1 MMNAKRSVL
10 FGNVSFGTNNG
21 HPRARFPAAP
31 PPRSGMGEARGGAP
45 AARGDSLA
53 ALAADAARGL
63 ASCRARAAALRARL
77 DGSLRASGLVEGGD
91 GVASQHAARTR
102 RAAGLAGDVSGEA
115 RDAVDACEAHLKRGE
130 TGGALAAYAR
140 LARAALLR
148 DASSGPARLDGAVAI
163 RAERC
168 RAALSERLAASL
180 DQYDARGPD
189 ENAAERTALALG
201 GLYWLDRDPDE
212 WFRRDDRSAAPIPEG
227 GWRGV
232 HRVAVNKTRLDRL
245 ARRDAETP
253 PAAAF
258 LSPKQQK
265 NERATSEAKG
275 PSGPSLEAPHPSAN
289 LEEEEDHPRVLE
301 EDSPSSA
308 FSAAGSLRRDLDA
321 AARDAASLL
330 AALDAAPA
338 PPPPP
343 ETVRA
348 SVAAP
353 AAAALGAAIDALI
366 ARIDRD
372 GGFEATGPHDRHP
385 RSDRRRVDD
394 ADARADATDARRA
407 SGALVA
413 LARAADEYVANAAA
427 GLAATPD
434 SKRGSLRRTN
444 PTSTPFSSSN
454 RREFSSSTRA
464 AAASLVSASFSATLD
479 ARLARLESALARS
492 RAAAPALRAL
502 AAAGPSA
509 LAERFLRAG
518 ALEPHHKLE
527 PSCAAAV
534 AEANHALPT
543 ENTARFS
550 VGRRTSPRKSMSI
563 PPLEPRVRS
572 VVARALAARVGAL
585 VADALGATFG
595 REAMT
600 RRAACVAA
608 NTARAAAR
616 AIRRA
621 EAEEAEAEAEE
632 GEAVADERTRR
643 TKTALATARRLEALA
658 SRADSAAASAASR
671 PAATA
676 LEGGAAQAWRFRRK
690 PDSIATAPRCSPAI
704 VHWRRCVARGVLA
717 LDREAAAFPF
727 PSRGRFKGSGE
738 GGGSFSDGFGS
749 ARARLLDAFASTA
762 AAEAAATTLR
772 IAPSRARRDAFAW
785 DCRAIASTL
794 AALDRVVRDAVLRD
808 EDEDEDERGEDEDER
823 GEARTRSDEARR
835 TVGSSRVLA
844 ATSRALVRRAALL
857 LAPADDVRAALPEI
871 ARLAVS
877 GATLATPGDDDR
889 GVGSFGSFDEERAAH
904 PSTLAESAF
913 GRAPSPESL
922 WDPRDPAW
930 DRPPP
935 SDEWAWI
942 PRDDPA
948 RTAASLLDGDRVITG
963 DGDERLSKTPAH
975 SAPWPC
981 PREAREAH
989 EALER
994 SWREAEAAQAAR
1006 ASAEERWAA
1015 LAARSELADDDQT
1028 PLDEE
1033 EEAERKAL
1041 RDAVAAAAARAGGG
1055 GGETRPAGAVKK
1067 PSASASGP

>member
-1 MMNAKRSVL
+1 M

-91 GVASQHAARTR
+91 GVASQHAALTR

-148 DASSGPARLDGAVAI
+148 DAASSGPARLDGAVAI

-180 DQYDARGPD
+180 DQCDARGPD

-232 HRVAVNKTRLDRL
+232 DRVAAKKTRLDRL

-289 LEEEEDHPRVLE
+289 LEEEEEEDPRVLE

-308 FSAAGSLRRDLDA
+308 FSAAASLRRDLDA

-338 PPPPP
+338 PAPPP

-353 AAAALGAAIDALI
+353 AAAALGAALDALI

-372 GGFEATGPHDRHP
+372 GGFEATMGPFD

-427 GLAATPD
+427 GLAATTPD

-527 PSCAAAV
+527 PACAAAV

-543 ENTARFS
+543 ETTNTARFS

-585 VADALGATFG
+585 VADALGAAFG

-621 EAEEAEAEAEE
+621 EAEEGEAEE

-717 LDREAAAFPF
+717 LDREAAAFQT
-727 PSRGRFKGSGE
+727 SRGRFKGSGE

-808 EDEDEDERGEDEDER
+808 EDEDEDERGEGEDERGEDEDER

-835 TVGSSRVLA
+835 TVRSSRVLA
-844 ATSRALVRRAALL
+844 AASRALVRRAALL

-877 GATLATPGDDDR
+877 GATLAPGDDDR

-904 PSTLAESAF
+904 LSTLAESAF

-948 RTAASLLDGDRVITG
+948 RTAASLLDGDRVAG
-963 DGDERLSKTPAH
+963 DGDERLSKTPTH

-1015 LAARSELADDDQT
+1015 LEARSELADDDQT

-1041 RDAVAAAAARAGGG
+1041 RDAAAAAAAARAGGG
-1055 GGETRPAGAVKK
+1055 GGETRRPAGAMKK
-1067 PSASASGP
+1067 PSASSSGP

>member
-1 MMNAKRSVL
+1 M

-77 DGSLRASGLVEGGD
+77 DGSLRASGLEGGD
-91 GVASQHAARTR
+91 GVIASQHAALTR

-180 DQYDARGPD
+180 DQCDARGPD

-232 HRVAVNKTRLDRL
+232 DRVAAKKTRLDRL

-289 LEEEEDHPRVLE
+289 LEEEEEDPRVLE

-308 FSAAGSLRRDLDA
+308 FSAAASLRRDLDA

-338 PPPPP
+338 PAPPP

-372 GGFEATGPHDRHP
+372 GGFEATMGPFDRA
-385 RSDRRRVDD
+385 DRRRVDD

-527 PSCAAAV
+527 PACAVAV

-543 ENTARFS
+543 ETTNTARFS

-585 VADALGATFG
+585 VADALGAAFG

-621 EAEEAEAEAEE
+621 EAEEGEAEE

-717 LDREAAAFPF
+717 LDREAAAFQT
-727 PSRGRFKGSGE
+727 SRGRFKGSGE

-808 EDEDEDERGEDEDER
+808 EDEDEDERGEGEDERGEDEDER

-877 GATLATPGDDDR
+877 GATLAPGDDDR

-904 PSTLAESAF
+904 LSTLAESAF

-948 RTAASLLDGDRVITG
+948 RTAASLLDGDRVAG
-963 DGDERLSKTPAH
+963 DGDERLSKTPTH

-1015 LAARSELADDDQT
+1015 LEARSELADDDQT

-1041 RDAVAAAAARAGGG
+1041 RDAVAAAAAARAGGG
-1055 GGETRPAGAVKK
+1055 GGETRRPAGAMKK
-1067 PSASASGP
+1067 PSASSSGP

>member
-1 MMNAKRSVL
+1 MHAKRSVL

-91 GVASQHAARTR
+91 GVASQHAALTR

-180 DQYDARGPD
+180 DQCDARGPD

-232 HRVAVNKTRLDRL
+232 DRVAANKTRLDRL
-245 ARRDAETP
+245 AWRDAETP

-258 LSPKQQK
+258 KTTK
-265 NERATSEAKG
+265 RNERATSEAKG
-275 PSGPSLEAPHPSAN
+275 PSGPSLEAPPPSAN
-289 LEEEEDHPRVLE
+289 LEEEEDPRVLE

-372 GGFEATGPHDRHP
+372 GGFEATGPFDR
-385 RSDRRRVDD
+385 SESRRVDD

-413 LARAADEYVANAAA
+413 LARAADEYVANTAA
-427 GLAATPD
+427 GLAAATPD

-444 PTSTPFSSSN
+444 PASNPFSSSN
-454 RREFSSSTRA
+454 RREFSSPRA

-527 PSCAAAV
+527 PACAAAV

-543 ENTARFS
+543 ETAARFS

-585 VADALGATFG
+585 VADALGAAFG

-621 EAEEAEAEAEE
+621 EAEEAEAEAE

-823 GEARTRSDEARR
+823 GEAQTRSDEARR

-877 GATLATPGDDDR
+877 GVTLAPGDDDR
-889 GVGSFGSFDEERAAH
+889 VGSFAGSFEERAAH
-904 PSTLAESAF
+904 LSTLAESAF

-963 DGDERLSKTPAH
+963 DGDERLSKTPTH

-994 SWREAEAAQAAR
+994 SWREAEAAEAAR

-1028 PLDEE
+1028 PLDEK

-1041 RDAVAAAAARAGGG
+1041 RDAVAAAAAARAGGG
-1055 GGETRPAGAVKK
+1055 GGETRRPAGAVKK
-1067 PSASASGP
+1067 PSASARGP

>member
-1 MMNAKRSVL
+1 VKTTCPAAHLVMNAKRSVLL

-77 DGSLRASGLVEGGD
+77 DGSLRASGLVEGGA
-91 GVASQHAARTR
+91 GVASQHAALTR
-102 RAAGLAGDVSGEA
+102 RAAGLSGDVSGEA

-148 DASSGPARLDGAVAI
+148 DAASSGPARLDGAVAI

-180 DQYDARGPD
+180 DRCDARGPD

-212 WFRRDDRSAAPIPEG
+212 WFRRDDRSAAPAPEG

-232 HRVAVNKTRLDRL
+232 HRVAAKKTRLDRL
-245 ARRDAETP
+245 ATRDAETR

-258 LSPKQQK
+258 KTTKQH
-265 NERATSEAKG
+265 ERATSEAKG

-343 ETVRA
+343 ETVCA

-353 AAAALGAAIDALI
+353 AAAALGAALDALI

-444 PTSTPFSSSN
+444 PTRT
-454 RREFSSSTRA
+454 TRA
-464 AAASLVSASFSATLD
+464 GAASLVSASFSATLD

-543 ENTARFS
+543 ETTARCS

-585 VADALGATFG
+585 VADALGAAFG

-621 EAEEAEAEAEE
+621 EAEEMEKAEMEKAE

-717 LDREAAAFPF
+717 LDREAAA
-727 PSRGRFKGSGE
+727 S
-738 GGGSFSDGFGS
+738 FGS

-808 EDEDEDERGEDEDER
+808 EDEDEDERGEGEDER

-877 GATLATPGDDDR
+877 GVTLATPGDDDR

-904 PSTLAESAF
+904 LSTLAESAF

-1041 RDAVAAAAARAGGG
+1041 RDAVAAAAAARAGGG